1 MTRKEAIEI
10 LETMTA
16 EPEDGQEARL
26 SADELDAVREAIKAL
41 DQMQRLPRVFEQI
54 EWQEQQNTRS
64 LLRLC
69 EQMRRPRFCDKI
81 KAAII
86 ERSCGRYEN

>member
-26 SADELDAVREAIKAL
+26 SADELDAVLFAIG
-41 DQMQRLPRVFEQI
+41 FI
-54 EWQEQQNTRS
+54 RS
-64 LLRLC
+64 IA
-69 EQMRRPRFCDKI
+69 DKG
-81 KAAII
+81 
-86 ERSCGRYEN
+86 GRDNEN